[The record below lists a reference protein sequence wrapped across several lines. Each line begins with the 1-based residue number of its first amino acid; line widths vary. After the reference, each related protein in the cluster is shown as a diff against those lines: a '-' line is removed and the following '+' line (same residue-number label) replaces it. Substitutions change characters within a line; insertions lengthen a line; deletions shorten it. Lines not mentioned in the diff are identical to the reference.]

1 MDNKTFDDRIRSLI
15 DRASELFG
23 RFIVLNERTARIS
36 LLVTSSIVAVSC
48 LSVTAMSIR
57 ASGGYKFTD
66 STDNIT
72 QATTESI
79 TIPYDDPGE
88 AAVDDTPATTAD
100 LTDCLTGDVL
110 ALGGISDINSA
121 DDVSEETIKK
131 TPAKDL
137 NDKQITKMLAGS
149 AGKVKIIDRKDIKEG
164 AQSSGSKED
173 IGNSQAENNAVSD
186 NSGVTKTF
194 DSNNNYVIGI
204 DVSAWNGNIN
214 WTKVKD
220 YGVKFVIVRCGGRYT
235 GSGEVFKDKNFEKN
249 VKGAAAAGL
258 NVGAYFYSAATS
270 ISEAYEEASY
280 AVDLCKGL
288 KINYPLAIDFEIN
301 SSTARHAGVKGKDLR
316 DILKT
321 FCDTVKSQ
329 GYTPMV
335 YMSKSCWTSVLGTTY
350 ASEITSKYKVWL
362 AVYFKRFI
370 SGTEPYKM
378 GDPLPTFGYR
388 YNIWQYGYL
397 HNVIPGISGDVD
409 CNLGFFS
416 SASLVEPSITV
427 PGGELRT
434 AAGSTIDPLAN
445 VKAVNSLN
453 QEVSSANVSYT
464 IKNAKGYSVELK
476 NACSTIGTYTVTYSF
491 GDAYRGTVSQ
501 QIKLYVTDKASA
513 PATAAAPTSA
523 PATSAPSESVPS
535 AAPSATAAP
544 TATAAPASATAT
556 AKPTLKPTAEPTSK
570 PDTTSPSVIDND
582 IIV

>member
-23 RFIVLNERTARIS
+23 RFTVLNERTARIS
-36 LLVTSSIVAVSC
+36 LLVTSSIVAVLC

-57 ASGGYKFTD
+57 AGSEYKFTD

-72 QATTESI
+72 EATTESI
-79 TIPYDDPGE
+79 TIPYEEFVEMTG
-88 AAVDDTPATTAD
+88 DDTPASTAD
-100 LTDCLTGDVL
+100 LTDCLTGGAL
-110 ALGGISDINSA
+110 AMGNIKDLTSTE
-121 DDVSEETIKK
+121 DDEVSEETIKK

-137 NDKQITKMLAGS
+137 NDKQITKMLTGS

-164 AQSSGSKED
+164 AQSSGSSED
-173 IGNSQAENNAVSD
+173 IGNSQAEDTAVSD
-186 NSGVTKTF
+186 SSGVTKTF

-214 WTKVKD
+214 WTKVKE

-235 GSGEVFKDKNFEKN
+235 GSGEVFKDKNFDKN

-270 ISEAYEEASY
+270 ITEAYEEASY
-280 AVDLCKGL
+280 AVDLCKGH

-301 SSTARHAGVKGKDLR
+301 SSTSRHAGVKGKDLR

-409 CNLGFFS
+409 VNLGFFS
-416 SASLVEPSITV
+416 SESLVEPSITV

-434 AAGSTIDPLAN
+434 AAGNTIDPLAN

-453 QEVSSANVSYT
+453 QEVSSSNVSYT

-476 NACSTIGTYTVTYSF
+476 NACSTTGTYTVTYSF

-513 PATAAAPTSA
+513 PTATAAPTSA
-523 PATSAPSESVPS
+523 PATSAPSES
-535 AAPSATAAP
+535 APATASPTAAP
-544 TATAAPASATAT
+544 TATAAPTS
-556 AKPTLKPTAEPTSK
+556 EPTSE
-570 PDTTSPSVIDND
+570 PDTTSPSAGDND

>member
-1 MDNKTFDDRIRSLI
+1 MEKKTFDDRIRSLI
-15 DRASELFG
+15 DRASELFA
-23 RFIVLNERTARIS
+23 RYIVLNERMARIS

-48 LSVTAMSIR
+48 ISVAAMSIR
-57 ASGGYKFTD
+57 TGGEYKFTD

-72 QATTESI
+72 ETTVESI
-79 TIPYDDPGE
+79 TIPYDDTEETTGDTIP
-88 AAVDDTPATTAD
+88 AATAD
-100 LTDCLTGDVL
+100 LSDCLTGDVL
-110 ALGGISDINSA
+110 TLGNLQDITSE
-121 DDVSEETIKK
+121 DDEVSEETIKK

-137 NDKQITKMLAGS
+137 NDKQITKMLEGS
-149 AGKVKIIDRKDIKEG
+149 SGKVKIIDRKDIKEG
-164 AQSSGSKED
+164 AQSSGSSED
-173 IGNSQAENNAVSD
+173 IGNSQAENNAASD

-434 AAGSTIDPLAN
+434 AAGNVIDPIAN

-513 PATAAAPTSA
+513 PTTAAAPTSA
-523 PATSAPSESVPS
+523 PATSAPSESSPS

-544 TATAAPASATAT
+544 ASAAAPTSAPATA
-556 AKPTLKPTAEPTSK
+556 KPTAEPTSK
-570 PDTTSPSVIDND
+570 PDTTSPSDDDND